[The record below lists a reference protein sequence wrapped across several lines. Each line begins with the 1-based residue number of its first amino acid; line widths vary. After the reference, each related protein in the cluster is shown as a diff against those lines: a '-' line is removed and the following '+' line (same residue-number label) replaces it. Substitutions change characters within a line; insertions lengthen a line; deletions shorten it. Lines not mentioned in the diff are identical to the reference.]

1 MYLAVVGMGWAVNRR
16 SDTAVFEATTYAYGG
31 GRHECTVYYFFSDTD
46 EEFADPTVDSM
57 GRMSWPK
64 GVTCTVDQRG
74 WVERDS
80 FDDSDSVHREGAI
93 HRTSLEQLLDG
104 EVMS

>member
-16 SDTAVFEATTYAYGG
+16 ADTAVFEATKYAYGD
-31 GRHECTVYYFFSDTD
+31 GRHDCTVYYFVSDTD

-80 FDDSDSVHREGAI
+80 FIDTDSAHNEGI
-93 HRTSLEQLLDG
+93 IYRTSLEQILDR
-104 EVMS
+104 EVVR

>member
-16 SDTAVFEATTYAYGG
+16 ADTAVFEATKYAYGD
-31 GRHECTVYYFFSDTD
+31 GRHDCTVYCFVSDTD

-80 FDDSDSVHREGAI
+80 FTDGHNDGVI

-104 EVMS
+104 EVMR